1 MLARRVADIVGVPV
15 DIRHG
20 PPRPGDVR
28 DSQAD
33 SSRLRELFP
42 EVTPVALDEGLQRTV
57 AWFQRAAEAAQFI
70 PAQGGDPA
78 AAGAVGST
86 G

>member
-1 MLARRVADIVGVPV
+1 VADIVGVPV
-15 DIRHG
+15 NIRHVQ
-20 PPRPGDVR
+20 PRPGDVR

-42 EVTPVALDEGLQRTV
+42 DVAPVALDEGLQQTV
-57 AWFQRAAEAAQFI
+57 AWFQRAAEQTTGLI

-78 AAGAVGST
+78 ATTTARST